1 MRAKIQFDI
10 TRNEGE
16 LAETHIEIDTL
27 FLLINFN
34 RECNSFFNR
43 DSGAFAG
50 LDHKTIK
57 RIYLWMLEEANPEF
71 KKINKCLNTKL
82 IELDFSVRAWN
93 CLEKLNINTLG
104 ELAVKEPKELLALK
118 SLGKK
123 TLYELKDKLAQYGL
137 QLGLKPNQ
145 SAISI
150 FKELE

>member
-10 TRNEGE
+10 PRNKEE
-16 LAETHIEIDTL
+16 LAETHTEIVTL
-27 FLLINFN
+27 FPLINFN

-50 LDHKTIK
+50 LDYKTIK

-71 KKINKCLNTKL
+71 KRINKCLNTRL

-93 CLEKLNINTLG
+93 WLQKFNINTLG
-104 ELAVKEPKELLALK
+104 ELAVREQGELLAVK
-118 SLGKK
+118 GFGKK
-123 TLYELKDKLAQYGL
+123 TLNELQDKLAQYGL
-137 QLGLKPNQ
+137 QFGLKPNQ